1 MKEKVGLA
9 DAAGWLHCPFCNSKT
24 RTKVA
29 NNTVLKN
36 FPLYCPKCG
45 HETIIDFNEAHLQL
59 EPDAKTQS
67 RYL

>member
-1 MKEKVGLA
+1 MRQEPRLVDA
-9 DAAGWLHCPFCNSKT
+9 DGWIHCPFCNGKT

-29 NNTVLKN
+29 KDTVLKN
-36 FPLYCPKCG
+36 FPLYCPKCRL
-45 HETIIDFNEAHLQL
+45 ETIIDFNEARQL